1 MKKNIKFSII
11 VVSLNTKNDFL
22 KTVNS
27 ILSQEYRNFEIIVVD
42 GKSQDG
48 TIKEI
53 KKRKKFFKKIII
65 EQDKGIYD
73 AMNKGVKY
81 IKKDWVIFLNSGDI
95 FYNSKTL
102 KKTNLIIKKNTM
114 SDLIVGRN
122 IINYKFKYLSNF
134 DKINKNTFGSVFS
147 HQSVFFKSKL
157 FLKKKFDIK
166 FKIAA
171 DFEMFKYLIKKNK
184 KYFYSNEVF
193 SISKIAGLSDK
204 NRFLAL
210 KEFFLIG
217 KKYNSKNISILT
229 IKFFINY
236 MFLLIKTIIKFFLPN
251 YLNLLML
258 KIKYRNNIL

>member
-42 GKSQDG
+42 GKSKDG

-102 KKTNLIIKKNTM
+102 KKTNLIIKK
-114 SDLIVGRN
+114 
-122 IINYKFKYLSNF
+122 KC
-134 DKINKNTFGSVFS
+134 
-147 HQSVFFKSKL
+147 
-157 FLKKKFDIK
+157 
-166 FKIAA
+166 
-171 DFEMFKYLIKKNK
+171 
-184 KYFYSNEVF
+184 
-193 SISKIAGLSDK
+193 
-204 NRFLAL
+204 
-210 KEFFLIG
+210 
-217 KKYNSKNISILT
+217 
-229 IKFFINY
+229 
-236 MFLLIKTIIKFFLPN
+236 
-251 YLNLLML
+251 NL
-258 KIKYRNNIL
+258 